1 MGELSQFIDN
11 DDKKEDVIFEI
22 EDNDTSNADIDK
34 IIIDDDFIANI

>member
-34 IIIDDDFIANI
+34 IIIDDDFITNI